1 MSEEAR
7 KAISSISDSDWELII
22 KRLVLYVQ
30 LKLKLDNA
38 QQRVEKTIRQFFDE
52 EEDTWDPQNPVVES
66 LTKYLIGIIDRQQ
79 TGNNR

>member
-1 MSEEAR
+1 MSEKAR

-52 EEDTWDPQNPVVES
+52 ERGTWVPQNPVVES
-66 LTKYLIGIIDRQQ
+66 LTKHLIGIIDRQQ

>member
-7 KAISSISDSDWELII
+7 KAISSISDSDWELLI

-30 LKLKLDNA
+30 LELKLDNA

-52 EEDTWDPQNPVVES
+52 ERGTWVPQNPVVDS
-66 LTKYLIGIIDRQQ
+66 LTEHLIGIIDRQQ